1 AILGFLS
8 ALGPFTIDMYLPG
21 FASIARDLDTTV
33 SSIGYSLTSYFI
45 GISVGQLFYGP
56 LTDRFGRKR
65 PLLIGLTIYVAAS
78 VAIVFTQSLSW
89 LVSVRF
95 LMAIGGCAGI
105 VAGRAVVRDLFPVK
119 EIAQIFSTFILV
131 IALSP

>member
-1 AILGFLS
+1 
-8 ALGPFTIDMYLPG
+8 
-21 FASIARDLDTTV
+21 
-33 SSIGYSLTSYFI
+33 SLTSYFI

-65 PLLIGLTIYVAAS
+65 PLLIGLAIYVAAS
-78 VAIVFTQSLSW
+78 VAIVFTQSLGW

-119 EIAQIFSTFILV
+119 EIAQLFSTSILA
-131 IALSP
+131 IALTPMLAPTIGGFLSDGPSWRSIFWAVACFATIRL